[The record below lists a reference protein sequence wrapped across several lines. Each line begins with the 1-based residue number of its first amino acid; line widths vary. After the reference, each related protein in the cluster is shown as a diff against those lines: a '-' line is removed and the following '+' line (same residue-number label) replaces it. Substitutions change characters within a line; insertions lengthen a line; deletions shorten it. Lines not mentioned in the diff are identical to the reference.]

1 MTDHREGIATVN
13 GVDIAWRVDGAGP
26 PLLLIMGYRLSGRAW
41 PAEFIAGL
49 AAHFTVIHFDNRGTG
64 ESGKPVQGY
73 AIDNMARDARA
84 LLDHLGIA
92 RANILGYSM
101 GGAIAQE
108 FVRQFPDRVMR
119 LVLCATMCG
128 GMLATYAGPRVQR
141 TMRNLAGLSPE
152 EAARQI
158 WTVTYADG
166 YLATHRDKAEE
177 QMQREISWPTPLHA
191 ADLQFQAFAGF
202 DCAAALPS
210 FRCPALVITGDEDRL
225 IPPRNTAVLA
235 ALIPGAEKVV
245 LPGLGHRAIWEDTQA
260 CLSHI
265 VGFLQGD
272 ERLNGATRPFASF
285 NGFLTDWAS
294 IYARTTA
301 QMLKLVDDAVPPVAR
316 MPFGDGKQ
324 ILILPGLFTPAATAR
339 VLAIWLRAIGY
350 RPRVVPAGEDIATA
364 LAKAVERTGR
374 KAVVLAFDG
383 SASEAIE
390 QTQANDAQVAG
401 YILVNGVTDRAERVH
416 RLTYGPMF
424 ATSLAQT
431 LHSIP
436 VELL

>member
-1 MTDHREGIATVN
+1 MTDHREGTATVN
-13 GVDIAWRVDGAGP
+13 GVEIAWRMDGAGP
-26 PLLLIMGYRLSGRAW
+26 PLLLIMGYRLSGHAW
-41 PAEFIAGL
+41 PADFIAGL

-73 AIDNMARDARA
+73 AIDNMARDARG
-84 LLDHLGIA
+84 LLDHLGIP

-166 YLATHRDKAEE
+166 YLATHRHKAEE

-210 FRCPALVITGDEDRL
+210 FRCPTLVFTGDEDRL
-225 IPPRNTAVLA
+225 IPPRNSAVLA
-235 ALIPGAEKVV
+235 ALIPGARKVI
-245 LPGLGHRAIWEDTQA
+245 LRGLGHRAIWEDTPT
-260 CLSHI
+260 CVSHI
-265 VGFLQGD
+265 VGFLEGGD
-272 ERLNGATRPFASF
+272 KSSDDRATVAFG
-285 NGFLTDWAS
+285 GFLTDWAS
-294 IYARTTA
+294 VYARTTA
-301 QMLKLVDDAVPPVAR
+301 QMLKLVDDVLPPFAR
-316 MPFGDGKQ
+316 LPFGDGKQ
-324 ILILPGLFTPAATAR
+324 ILILPGFFTPAPTATT
-339 VLAIWLRAIGY
+339 LAVWLRALGY
-350 RPRVVPAGEDIATA
+350 RPRVIPADEDIAVA
-364 LAKAVERTGR
+364 LAKAVERTSR

-383 SASEAIE
+383 SASRAME
-390 QTQANDAQVAG
+390 QRDGTDAQVAG
-401 YILVNGVTDRAERVH
+401 YVLVNGGTDRIERVH
-416 RLTYGPMF
+416 RLSYGPMF
-424 ATSLAQT
+424 ATSLTQT

-436 VELL
+436 IELL